1 MKKQLISKKYF
12 QMLAAMLT
20 RPTSTALPRI
30 STATSTRMATW
41 AASIGLIAR
50 AVASTP
56 VAMWAAISRPF
67 SNILKS
73 QIYLC
78 VSKDIVVAIYGDE

>member
-20 RPTSTALPRI
+20 RPTSAAMPRI
-30 STATSTRMATW
+30 STATSTRMATCS
-41 AASIGLIAR
+41 ATIGLMTR
-50 AVASTP
+50 SVASTP
-56 VAMWAAISRPF
+56 VAMCSAVSRPF

-78 VSKDIVVAIYGDE
+78 VSKDIVGAIYGDE